1 MSVDVTASQEVK
13 AVNKGLYSQN
23 SIQRGARLL
32 KIELVIS
39 DFVISKTN
47 VLGMEEKGFF
57 RNWILGI
64 RVY

>member
-1 MSVDVTASQEVK
+1 MKEVP
-13 AVNKGLYSQN
+13 NHCFLNYSQN

-57 RNWILGI
+57 EN
-64 RVY
+64 